1 MLRIVIVD
9 DHAVVRSGLRQFLA
23 TTEGFEVAAEAATGS
38 EVLELVS
45 SIDADVVLLDI
56 TLPDINGLEVL
67 KRIKR
72 IRSGLPVLIF
82 SMFAEDEF
90 ALPALHAGASGYL
103 NKDSPPAQILTAIR
117 TVVGGGRYVSPALA
131 ERLIDGTI
139 GAARRLPHET
149 LSPREMAVLLL
160 LSQGISLTRIGEQLN
175 LSVKTI
181 STYRSRI
188 LDKLD
193 VQSNA
198 EITRYVLQHNLGED

>member
-1 MLRIVIVD
+1 MVRIVIVD

-23 TTEGFEVAAEAATGS
+23 ATEDFEVEAEAATGG
-38 EVLELVS
+38 EVLALVN
-45 SIDADVVLLDI
+45 SIEADVVLLDI

-67 KRIKR
+67 KRIKMVQPR
-72 IRSGLPVLIF
+72 LPVLIF
-82 SMFAEDEF
+82 SMFSEEEF

-103 NKDSPPAQILTAIR
+103 NKDSPPAQILSAIR

-131 ERLIDGTI
+131 ERLLDGTI
-139 GAARRLPHET
+139 NAARRLTHET

-160 LSQGISLTRIGEQLN
+160 LSKGVPLTRIAEQLH

-188 LDKLD
+188 LDKLN

-198 EITRYVLQHNLGED
+198 DITRYVLQHKLGTD

>member
-1 MLRIVIVD
+1 MVRIVIVD

-23 TTEGFEVAAEAATGS
+23 ATEDFEVAAEAATGG
-38 EVLELVS
+38 EVLTLMRTAE
-45 SIDADVVLLDI
+45 ADVVLLDI

-67 KRIKR
+67 KRLKLVR
-72 IRSGLPVLIF
+72 PGLPVLIF
-82 SMFAEDEF
+82 SMFSEEEF

-103 NKDSPPAQILTAIR
+103 NKDSPPTQILTAIR

-131 ERLIDGTI
+131 ERLLDGTI
-139 GAARRLPHET
+139 NAARRLPHET

-160 LSQGISLTRIGEQLN
+160 LSKGVSLTRIGEQLH

-188 LDKLD
+188 LEKLD
-193 VQSNA
+193 VKSNA
-198 EITRYVLQHNLGED
+198 EITRYVLQHKLG

>member
-1 MLRIVIVD
+1 MVRIIIVD

-23 TTEGFEVAAEAATGS
+23 ATEDFEVAAEAATGT
-38 EVLELVS
+38 EVLAMVVS
-45 SIDADVVLLDI
+45 TEADIVLLDI

-72 IRSGLPVLIF
+72 LQPTLPVLIF
-82 SMFAEDEF
+82 SMFSEEEF

-103 NKDSPPAQILTAIR
+103 NKDSPPAQILAAIR

-131 ERLIDGTI
+131 ERLIDGTLT
-139 GAARRLPHET
+139 GSRRLPHEN

-160 LSQGISLTRIGEQLN
+160 LSKGISLTRIGEQLH

-181 STYRSRI
+181 STYRARI
-188 LDKLD
+188 LEKLGMD
-193 VQSNA
+193 SNA
-198 EITRYVLQHNLGED
+198 ELTRYVLVHKLGPD